1 MGRVRNYLLLHICV
15 LLFSFTSV
23 FAKSAANAYN
33 RGGLTDPS
41 LYVFVVLM
49 LAVCVFYAFFW
60 QKVIKHVDLNIGY
73 ANRSVYLIW
82 SQIWAVMI
90 FGEHLTVKN
99 IIGLAI
105 VMVGVIVVSLS
116 AEYRDE
122 LPANADEKTE
132 EVDR

>member
-1 MGRVRNYLLLHICV
+1 MNRLKSYILLHICV

-33 RGGLTDPS
+33 AGGVFNIW
-41 LYVFVVLM
+41 LYVYIFLM

-60 QKVIKHVDLNIGY
+60 QKVIKNLDLNIGY

-90 FGEHLTVKN
+90 FGEHLSPRN
-99 IIGLAI
+99 IAGLAI
-105 VMVGVIVVSLS
+105 VMIGVIVVSLT
-116 AEYRDE
+116 
-122 LPANADEKTE
+122 ANYDDGER
-132 EVDR
+132 EVTK

>member
-1 MGRVRNYLLLHICV
+1 MNRQSSYILLHICG

-33 RGGLTDPS
+33 EGGIYSFQLW
-41 LYVFVVLM
+41 LFVFLM

-60 QKVIKHVDLNIGY
+60 QKVIKNIDLNIGY

-90 FGEHLTVKN
+90 FGEHLTPKN
-99 IIGLAI
+99 ILGLAV
-105 VMVGVIVVSLS
+105 VMTGVIVVSLT
-116 AEYRDE
+116 ANYDDE
-122 LPANADEKTE
+122 GQ
-132 EVDR
+132 EV

>member
-1 MGRVRNYLLLHICV
+1 MNRLRSYILLHICV

-33 RGGLTDPS
+33 EGGIYSFQLW
-41 LYVFVVLM
+41 LFVFLM

-60 QKVIKHVDLNIGY
+60 QKVIKNIDLNIGY

-90 FGEHLTVKN
+90 FGAHLTPKN
-99 IIGLAI
+99 ILGLAV
-105 VMVGVIVVSLS
+105 VMTGVIVVSLT
-116 AEYRDE
+116 ANYDDE
-122 LPANADEKTE
+122 GQ
-132 EVDR
+132 EV

>member
-1 MGRVRNYLLLHICV
+1 MNRLRSYILLHICV

-33 RGGLTDPS
+33 EGGIYSFQLW
-41 LYVFVVLM
+41 LFVFLM

-60 QKVIKHVDLNIGY
+60 QKVIKNIDLNIGY

-90 FGEHLTVKN
+90 FGEHLTPKN
-99 IIGLAI
+99 ILGLAV
-105 VMVGVIVVSLS
+105 VMTGVIVVSLT
-116 AEYRDE
+116 ANYDDE
-122 LPANADEKTE
+122 GQ
-132 EVDR
+132 EV